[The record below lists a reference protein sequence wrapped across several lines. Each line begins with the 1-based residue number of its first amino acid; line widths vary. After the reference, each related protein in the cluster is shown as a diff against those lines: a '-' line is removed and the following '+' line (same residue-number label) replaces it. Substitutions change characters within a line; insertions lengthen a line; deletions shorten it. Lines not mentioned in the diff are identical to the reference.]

1 MEDSSKLNGVYQ
13 YIDDIIAQTEN
24 DEKYLN
30 ESLKDSLKTINDTFT
45 PYFRIFLGIMSA
57 WGGIIIPIQIFDFTS
72 SLVLFGIL
80 GIIML
85 ILYLLKRRMIS
96 GINSALNYRKFMYIN
111 KIRCFLNIR
120 KEINFYHHSR
130 VDMFLKQEDV
140 FSDKVNR
147 NIMWTLYNLNLA
159 YDMFN
164 LDYYK
169 LLYKISITNEQKREC
184 IDNYFNIHSKLLETI
199 LSLNE
204 FITKPL
210 PFFIRDEILS
220 LVKNHL
226 NLIPKYYM
234 QPDATIEPNFD
245 ISLSDL
251 VQLRFGG
258 IRQLYKDA
266 GYTQTNVIFN
276 TMFRKRFFID
286 KDLNV
291 IKIS

>member
-1 MEDSSKLNGVYQ
+1 MQ
-13 YIDDIIAQTEN
+13 Y
-24 DEKYLN
+24 L
-30 ESLKDSLKTINDTFT
+30 F
-45 PYFRIFLGIMSA
+45 FL
-57 WGGIIIPIQIFDFTS
+57 

-80 GIIML
+80 GLVML
-85 ILYLLKRRMIS
+85 ILYLLKRHLIS
-96 GINSALNYRKFMYIN
+96 QINDALDYRKLMLIN
-111 KIRCFLNIR
+111 KRMCFLHIR
-120 KEINFYHHSR
+120 KEMNFYQHSR
-130 VDMFLKQEDV
+130 VDMFLKQEDL

-147 NIMWTLYNLNLA
+147 TILWALYNLDLA
-159 YDMFN
+159 YTMFN
-164 LDYYK
+164 LDYFK

-184 IDNYFNIHSKLLETI
+184 IDDYFIMHSKLLGTI
-199 LSLNE
+199 LLLNE
-204 FITKPL
+204 YIQKPL

-226 NLIPKYYM
+226 KLVPKYYM
-234 QPDATIEPNFD
+234 QPDANIEPDFD

-266 GYTQTNVIFN
+266 GYQQTNVIFN